1 MCCFVSAIA
10 IVVTAIA
17 ILNGHYTDICAIDS
31 IDLECHKKDISFL
44 SISTS
49 LCMVILETCRSV
61 DPYILKAG
69 VCLGGVMSVSR
80 LVFLMMGRQRI
91 LRGYVV
97 GAHAGLFNPISVD
110 MEIFFQLKKKTK

>member
-1 MCCFVSAIA
+1 MCCFVSAID

-61 DPYILKAG
+61 DPYILANGNEGKCMSRG
-69 VCLGGVMSVSR
+69 SHVGRSVS
-80 LVFLMMGRQRI
+80 LFDDGSATNSTWLCSGRTCWLIQSY
-91 LRGYVV
+91 LG
-97 GAHAGLFNPISVD
+97 
-110 MEIFFQLKKKTK
+110 